1 MPYNQCLT
9 ASLRGGLFFKIMSEE
24 QIKEMAKEYTK
35 QYLSRFKKVAE
46 KAYIDGMLDALKVI
60 KEKLQEL

>member
-1 MPYNQCLT
+1 
-9 ASLRGGLFFKIMSEE
+9 MSEE

-46 KAYIDGMLDALKVI
+46 KAYIDGMLDALMVI

>member
-1 MPYNQCLT
+1 MFNRLPPGRLI
-9 ASLRGGLFFKIMSEE
+9 FKIMSEE

>member
-1 MPYNQCLT
+1 
-9 ASLRGGLFFKIMSEE
+9 
-24 QIKEMAKEYTK
+24 MAKEYTK
-35 QYLSRFKKVAE
+35 QYLSQFKKVAE

>member
-1 MPYNQCLT
+1 MFNRLPPGRLI
-9 ASLRGGLFFKIMSEE
+9 FFKIMSEE